1 MPNFCQIFDFLTFLK
16 KIENFDFLTFLWK
29 FWFFLIFWL
38 FLKIW
43 GFLTFLKFFKNF
55 RFFGHFSKKN
65 FTKISSP
72 TIQKYIFYFVFEYR
86 FKLKIVRRRF
96 FPKHLVINFKTLT
109 ILYFSEIIKVKN
121 IYYPIKFNKKLLSR
135 YYR

>member
-1 MPNFCQIFDFLTFLK
+1 ML
-16 KIENFDFLTFLWK
+16 
-29 FWFFLIFWL
+29 LIYKLQDAIRSF
-38 FLKIW
+38 
-43 GFLTFLKFFKNF
+43 
-55 RFFGHFSKKN
+55 
-65 FTKISSP
+65 
-72 TIQKYIFYFVFEYR
+72 YR